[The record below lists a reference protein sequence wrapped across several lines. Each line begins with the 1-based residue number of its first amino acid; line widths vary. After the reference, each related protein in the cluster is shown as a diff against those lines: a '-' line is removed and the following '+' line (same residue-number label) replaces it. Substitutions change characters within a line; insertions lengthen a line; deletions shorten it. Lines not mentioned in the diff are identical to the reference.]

1 MLLDKKNMIMDAVL
15 LSAIPAGATT
25 AAGTTPVAGVI
36 DLLGGG
42 TSESDVFGKALTD
55 ITPTVQDME
64 TFAIIAVADC
74 AGGTSLNVQLVTGS
88 TNLPTTVVAQ
98 SGVVLT
104 AGLLLGLRLPLEI
117 PRGTKLGRFLG
128 IQLVHA
134 GTAFTGTGELHIS
147 FVPRDGQQTA
157 QA

>member
-42 TSESDVFGKALTD
+42 TAQSDNYGIALTD
-55 ITPTVQDME
+55 ITPYIQDIE
-64 TFAIIAVADC
+64 TFAIIAVAAA

-88 TNLPTTVVAQ
+88 TITPTTVVAQ
-98 SGVVLT
+98 SGVIAT
-104 AGLLLGLRLPLEI
+104 AGLTLGLRLPLEI
-117 PRGTKLGRFLG
+117 PRGTKLGRYLG
-128 IQLVHA
+128 IQLVHV